1 MTADED
7 RPRVRIDK
15 QHPQVYRAQIEVAK
29 AVRAAAEE
37 AGLDRA
43 LVELVNIRI
52 SQINGCAYC
61 LHIHVRDALAGGETT
76 QRIAVLPAWRDT
88 TLFSSKERAALAL
101 AESVTTLPDTR
112 TQDQD
117 YAEAARHLTQ
127 DELSAVD
134 ELGTSGSDE
143 TADDDADA
151 VAAFFADHGARHLAD
166 QQDQQ
171 DQQRE
176 QQHDDDLDDEED

>member
-61 LHIHVRDALAGGETT
+61 LHVHVRDALAGGETI
-76 QRIAVLPAWRDT
+76 QRLAVLPAWRDT
-88 TLFSSKERAALAL
+88 TLFTSKERAALML
-101 AESVTTLPDTR
+101 AESVTTLPAAR
-112 TQDQD
+112 IQDQD
-117 YAEAARHLTQ
+117 YAEASRRLT
-127 DELSAVD
+127 DEELSAV
-134 ELGTSGSDE
+134 S
-143 TADDDADA
+143 
-151 VAAFFADHGARHLAD
+151 
-166 QQDQQ
+166 
-171 DQQRE
+171 
-176 QQHDDDLDDEED
+176 